1 MRFFGT
7 CGIARTWAL
16 RLCLQR
22 QRCFFCSS
30 PPFHAFLWRS
40 SQMILGEFARSS
52 LHRGKGEV
60 RFSGGGG
67 DTVFSKRWNTVV
79 WDRFDIANE
88 ENILHS
94 PLTALRERTRVSL
107 LGTARDPF
115 FELDD
120 DVSNLR
126 FSRFRCM
133 F

>member
-1 MRFFGT
+1 
-7 CGIARTWAL
+7 
-16 RLCLQR
+16 
-22 QRCFFCSS
+22 
-30 PPFHAFLWRS
+30 
-40 SQMILGEFARSS
+40 MILEEFARSS
-52 LHRGKGEV
+52 LRPGEGEV
-60 RFSGGGG
+60 RFFGEQ
-67 DTVFSKRWNTVV
+67 DNTVFSKRWNTIA

-94 PLTALRERTRVSL
+94 PLTALRERARMSL

-126 FSRFRCM
+126 FSRSRCT